1 MADSHIDGKIAVS
14 YNVYKIAARRG
25 RRALWTRVEE
35 SKMVD
40 YRALFRRRRKEKG
53 LTQTQLGEMVDRTQA
68 YIYEIESGRKTPSLD
83 LFFQICEALD
93 IKVFPDE
100 Q

>member
-1 MADSHIDGKIAVS
+1 
-14 YNVYKIAARRG
+14 
-25 RRALWTRVEE
+25 
-35 SKMVD
+35 MVD
-40 YRALFRRRRKEKG
+40 YRAFFKKRRQEKG

-93 IKVFPDE
+93 IKMFPDE

>member
-1 MADSHIDGKIAVS
+1 MADSHIEPLIAVS
-14 YNVYKIAARRG
+14 YNESTKELQSG
-25 RRALWTRVEE
+25 VE
-35 SKMVD
+35 KMVD
-40 YRALFRRRRKEKG
+40 YRALFKRRRQEKG
-53 LTQTQLGEMVDRTQA
+53 LTQTQLGELVDRTQA

-93 IKVFPDE
+93 IQVFPEE

>member
-1 MADSHIDGKIAVS
+1 
-14 YNVYKIAARRG
+14 
-25 RRALWTRVEE
+25 
-35 SKMVD
+35 MVD
-40 YRALFRRRRKEKG
+40 YRALFNKRRKEKD

-68 YIYEIESGRKTPSLD
+68 YIYEIECGRKTPSLD

-93 IKVFPDE
+93 IRVFPDE

>member
-1 MADSHIDGKIAVS
+1 
-14 YNVYKIAARRG
+14 
-25 RRALWTRVEE
+25 
-35 SKMVD
+35 MVD
-40 YRALFRRRRKEKG
+40 YRTLFRKRRQEKG

-93 IKVFPDE
+93 IKVFPEE